1 MSLENNTLLLLEP
14 DETVQ
19 EMFRSIVLS
28 HDLAMQAAFN
38 IDDALRQLSQGQ
50 TLAFAFNIAQIKSN
64 PLEVV
69 RKIRLEF
76 PNLPLLA
83 LVGKGHQDLVISLLQ
98 AGTFACLESPFQ
110 PGDLAHNL
118 KKILANSTDTYNP
131 FAMKYE
137 ERTLIM
143 PNDFSLVM
151 HVSKSLVDGALPLHE
166 KHRYHIILGLAE
178 IINNA
183 VEHGN
188 LGISF
193 EEKST
198 ALKASRFFPL
208 AIERSQKEPYKDR
221 VVTIRS
227 RIFPDLQRIEYF
239 VGDQGN
245 GFDWRSL
252 PDPKNKENIL
262 NRNGRGIMMARYA
275 FDEMTYNEIGNEV
288 TMVVNLEIANRS
300 RRP

>member
-1 MSLENNTLLLLEP
+1 MSHDSNTLLLLEP
-14 DETVQ
+14 DELVQ
-19 EMFRSIVLS
+19 EMFRSTVLG

-38 IDDALRQLSQGQ
+38 LEDAHRQLAKGQ
-50 TLAFAFNIAQIKSN
+50 TLAFAFNIEQIKTN
-64 PLEVV
+64 PLEAV
-69 RKIRLEF
+69 RRLRLEH

-83 LVGKGHQDLVISLLQ
+83 LVGNGHQDLVISLLQ
-98 AGTFACLESPFQ
+98 AGIFACLPFPFQ
-110 PGDLAHNL
+110 AGDLAHNL
-118 KKILANSTDTYNP
+118 KKILANTTDTYNP

-151 HVSKSLVDGALPLHE
+151 QVSKSLVDGALPLHQ

-227 RIFPDLQRIEYF
+227 RIFPKLQRIEYF
-239 VGDQGN
+239 VGDEGT

-275 FDEMTYNEIGNEV
+275 FDEMTYNEVGNEV
-288 TMVVNLEIANRS
+288 TMVVNLEISNRNL
-300 RRP
+300 RH